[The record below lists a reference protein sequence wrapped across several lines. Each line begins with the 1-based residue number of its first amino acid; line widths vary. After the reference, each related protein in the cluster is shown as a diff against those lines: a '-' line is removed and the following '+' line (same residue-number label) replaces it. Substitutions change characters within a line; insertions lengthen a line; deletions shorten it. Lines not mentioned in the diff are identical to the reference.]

1 MEDLHYTSGDDVDT
15 LVMVELLDEH
25 DADIV
30 ARLNDLDLE
39 TASALLSQFPLD
51 RAVEIF
57 DRPEL
62 ARAGDLILE
71 LPDEFAG
78 QILKGMSADRA
89 ADILRQLDGPDRTI
103 LLARVDFET
112 AQSLKLLLAYPEGTA
127 GSIMTTEFVSV
138 PTTYTVGE
146 TLKYIREVG
155 HTRETVY
162 AIYVL

>member
-1 MEDLHYTSGDDVDT
+1 MEDIHYASGDDVDT

-30 ARLNDLDLE
+30 ARLNEFDLE

-62 ARAGDLILE
+62 ARAGELILE

-138 PTTYTVGE
+138 PRP
-146 TLKYIREVG
+146 IRSA
-155 HTRETVY
+155 RR
-162 AIYVL
+162 